1 MELKSILKALLKEEG
16 ISISQLAKR
25 TKVPV
30 QTLHN
35 WLSGVEPRSL
45 KQVRKVSDYFEVSLD
60 YLCFGVRRENQSD
73 DIESYTEEI
82 NAGVFEVVLR
92 RVKK

>member
-1 MELKSILKALLKEEG
+1 MELKKILKRLIQEEG
-16 ISISQLAKR
+16 ITVAQLSKK

-35 WLSGVEPRSL
+35 WLSGMEPRSL
-45 KQVRKVSDYFEVSLD
+45 KQVRKVAEFFEVSID
-60 YLCFGVRRENQSD
+60 YICFG
-73 DIESYTEEI
+73 IESNSKKNIEDFGDEI